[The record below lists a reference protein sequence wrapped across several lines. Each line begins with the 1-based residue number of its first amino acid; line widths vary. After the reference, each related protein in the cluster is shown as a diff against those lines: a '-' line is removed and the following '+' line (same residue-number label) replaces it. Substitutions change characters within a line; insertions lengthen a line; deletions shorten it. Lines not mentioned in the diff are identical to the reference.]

1 MRAIFAFAAIASL
14 AACLP
19 EKDSAGMHSSAQG
32 IEFAYL
38 PMPDADVVSILVAW
52 PQPWATAP
60 ARNRAVPHLAPDLM
74 LAGGAEGFAPGALM
88 EDFADM
94 GAEANLY
101 TQFDALHGS
110 LTAPPD
116 VLDAAVAAANAV
128 LRAPSF
134 DAGWLDRLRSDLA
147 ARQNETNAV
156 SDTQGF
162 YALRL
167 GMLGDVPYTEHIS
180 LMDTGAILAVT
191 PDDLVQWHSET
202 LVRAGMRVAVA
213 GPISAANAAA
223 AVDALLA
230 NLPSGTAE
238 ISPPRPN
245 FAQSPAKTILLHL
258 PSAQKTT
265 LALAAPLPP
274 SGTDAD
280 AADLIGSIVLGGDEN
295 SLLFQAIRTD
305 LRASYSMGAG
315 LDNFSRAARI
325 LVMSGEVETAS
336 LAAAKEAAL
345 AAYAQMQTTA
355 IAPDMLSRWR
365 DLILEGLKD
374 TVSHDSFAMA
384 TGMLEAQLDG
394 VDPMTVQRLT
404 DIFGAVTTDAILSR
418 YANDYPA
425 PDEVWVLAVSNDAN
439 ALPGACVITDPRA
452 VQSCP

>member
-1 MRAIFAFAAIASL
+1 
-14 AACLP
+14 
-19 EKDSAGMHSSAQG
+19 
-32 IEFAYL
+32 
-38 PMPDADVVSILVAW
+38 
-52 PQPWATAP
+52 
-60 ARNRAVPHLAPDLM
+60 
-74 LAGGAEGFAPGALM
+74 
-88 EDFADM
+88 
-94 GAEANLY
+94 
-101 TQFDALHGS
+101 
-110 LTAPPD
+110 
-116 VLDAAVAAANAV
+116 
-128 LRAPSF
+128 
-134 DAGWLDRLRSDLA
+134 
-147 ARQNETNAV
+147 
-156 SDTQGF
+156 
-162 YALRL
+162 
-167 GMLGDVPYTEHIS
+167 MLGDVPYTEHIS

-238 ISPPRPN
+238 ITQPRPN

-280 AADLIGSIVLGGDEN
+280 AADLIGSSGLGGAEN

-355 IAPDMLSRWR
+355 IAPEMLNRWR

-374 TVSHDSFAMA
+374 TVSRDSFAMA

-404 DIFGAVTTDAILSR
+404 DIFGAVTADAILSR

-439 ALPGACVITDPRA
+439 ALPGACVITDPPA
-452 VQSCP
+452 VQSSP